1 MKANGKNYF
10 VAVSL
15 VPHQGVSYL
24 NHAGN
29 MLCLSADN
37 AARFM
42 YGSFGWVDDIGAKV
56 EAFKPASSGGKLQ
69 GRQVR
74 IRVAGEERAIT
85 FTEAHFL
92 RLKAL
97 WDNG

>member
-1 MKANGKNYF
+1 
-10 VAVSL
+10 
-15 VPHQGVSYL
+15 
-24 NHAGN
+24 

-42 YGSFGWVDDIGAKV
+42 YGSFGWLDDISAKV
-56 EAFKPASSGGKLQ
+56 EAFKPASSGGQLRD
-69 GRQVR
+69 RQIR
-74 IRVAGEERAIT
+74 IRVAGTERIIT

-97 WDNG
+97 WENG